1 MYEQGL
7 QEGDGSGLGS
17 GFRIQDEGICR
28 GGYMPCHGSGFRIQD
43 EGKGRVKRQG

>member
-28 GGYMPCHGSGFRIQD
+28 GGICHAMGQGLGYRM
-43 EGKGRVKRQG
+43 RVRVE